1 MPNHWHL
8 VVRPQADGGLSRYV
22 GWLTLTHTQR
32 WHAHYQTVGAGHV
45 YQGRFKS
52 FPIQEDEHLWTV
64 GRYVERNA
72 LRAGLVRRAEDWRW
86 CSLWRRERGGLAA
99 QGLLAEWPALRPDGW
114 LTWVHAP
121 QTEAELAALRHCVA
135 RGQPFGGESWVGE
148 AVRRLGLDTT
158 LRPRGR
164 PRKRREESGKGS

>member
-1 MPNHWHL
+1 MWSATPC
-8 VVRPQADGGLSRYV
+8 
-22 GWLTLTHTQR
+22 
-32 WHAHYQTVGAGHV
+32 
-45 YQGRFKS
+45 GRA
-52 FPIQEDEHLWTV
+52 WC
-64 GRYVERNA
+64 G
-72 LRAGLVRRAEDWRW
+72 AEDWRW